1 MMELLKKL
9 CLTFSPSG
17 NEEKICDLIAN
28 EVKPYADEVYT
39 DVLGNLIAHKKGNG
53 KKLMLAAHVD
63 EIGLA
68 LTFIDDNGFLRFGA
82 VGGVDPIF
90 SLYQG
95 VEFANGTK
103 GVVSYEEDIDS
114 VKNIKLNKMF
124 IDIGAKNKEEAQ
136 KKVKIGDFAAFTGEF
151 IDMGEKI
158 SSKALDNRAGVY
170 VLIETLKNIKK
181 SDYDLYFVFTTQEE
195 VGLRGAK
202 VSAYNIEPDIAIAV
216 DVTDTGDTP
225 NCKKMAVKLGGGA
238 AIKVKDSSV
247 ICDKEIR
254 EALEETA
261 QKNGIDYQREILAY
275 GGTDAGVIHTTK
287 YGVKTGAVSIP
298 VRYIHSTKE
307 TAAKSD
313 IEGAIKLLTAFCEN

>member
-1 MMELLKKL
+1 MELLKKL
-9 CLTFSPSG
+9 CSTFSPSG
-17 NEEKICDLIAN
+17 NEEKICNLIAN
-28 EVKPYADEVYT
+28 EIKPYADELYK
-39 DVLGNLIAHKKGNG
+39 DALGNLVARKKGNG

-63 EIGLA
+63 EIGLVI
-68 LTFIDDNGFLRFGA
+68 TYIDDNGFLRFGA

-90 SLYQG
+90 SLYQS
-95 VEFANGTK
+95 VVFANGTR

-124 IDIGAKNKEEAQ
+124 IDIGAKSKEEAE
-136 KKVKIGDFAAFTGEF
+136 KKVNIGDFAVFVSEF

-170 VLIETLKNIKK
+170 VLIETIKNIKN

-202 VSAYNIEPDIAIAV
+202 VSAYNIEPDVAIAV

-225 NCKKMAVKLGGGA
+225 NCKTMAVKLGGGA

-254 EALEETA
+254 EALEKTA
-261 QKNGIDYQREILAY
+261 EENGIEYQKEILAY

-307 TAAKSD
+307 TAQKSD
-313 IEGAIKLLTAFCEN
+313 IEGCIKLLTAFCEN